1 MTGSIA
7 GPGGVL
13 PEGLFLAPLAGIT
26 DKSFRR
32 LCRESGAALAYTEM
46 VSAKALFY
54 GDKNTA
60 ALLETY
66 AGEGP
71 LAFQV
76 FGSEPEVM
84 AFAAEALDGRENILL
99 DVNMGCPVPK
109 VVKNG
114 DGSALMRDPDKAGR
128 IIEAMCKVT
137 KKPVTAKIRAGWD
150 AESVN
155 AEEVARACEAAG
167 AAAVCVHGRTREQYY
182 SGRADWDIIARVK
195 AAVGIPVIGNGD
207 VRSADDAARMMGQT
221 GCDYVMVGRGAL
233 GNPWIFKEYLRKHTE
248 GAPPF
253 QAPSAEEK
261 AAMFLRHARL
271 AAEDK
276 GGRIAVLEMRKH
288 AGWYFKGL
296 PGAAKLRAR
305 INTLCSL
312 EKLTEEVEAFA
323 ATLKQIT

>member
-1 MTGSIA
+1 M
-7 GPGGVL
+7 P

-32 LCRESGAALAYTEM
+32 LCRECGAALAYTEM

-54 GDKNTA
+54 GDKSTG

-66 AGEGP
+66 AGESP
-71 LAFQV
+71 VAFQL
-76 FGSEPEVM
+76 FGSEPDVM
-84 AFAAEALDGRENILL
+84 AYAAEELDGRENILL

-128 IIEAMCKVT
+128 IIEAMLKAT

-150 AESVN
+150 AGSVN
-155 AEEVARACEAAG
+155 AVEAARVLEAAG
-167 AAAVCVHGRTREQYY
+167 AAAICVHGRTREQHY
-182 SGRADWDIIARVK
+182 SGRADWDIIARVR

-207 VRSADDAARMMGQT
+207 VRSAGDAARMMEQT

-233 GNPWIFKEYLRKHTE
+233 GNPWIFSEYLGKYAE
-248 GAPPF
+248 GAAPF
-253 QAPSAEEK
+253 REPTAEEK

-305 INTLCSL
+305 INAISSL
-312 EKLTEEVEAFA
+312 ERLAAEVEAFVSA
-323 ATLKQIT
+323 QRIVQGQHRDSQG